1 MVEIVNTTVCSVSHA
16 RAYAR
21 TDRSFIVFTVT
32 SVTQPPKL
40 LYFKILREQVSD
52 FNKQKG
58 SQLLFFSLY
67 DSKKTTFLG
76 LYARVGARAKRCMHI
91 EEKHQT
97 SLSQPLSCFRIAKY
111 CWSNH

>member
-1 MVEIVNTTVCSVSHA
+1 MMVEIVNTTVCSVSHA

-32 SVTQPPKL
+32 SVTQPPKS
-40 LYFKILREQVSD
+40 LYFKTLREQISD

-67 DSKKTTFLG
+67 DSKIRGFCATSPLLFQSFFRL
-76 LYARVGARAKRCMHI
+76 RVNGVTDVTAKKQH
-91 EEKHQT
+91 
-97 SLSQPLSCFRIAKY
+97 F
-111 CWSNH
+111 